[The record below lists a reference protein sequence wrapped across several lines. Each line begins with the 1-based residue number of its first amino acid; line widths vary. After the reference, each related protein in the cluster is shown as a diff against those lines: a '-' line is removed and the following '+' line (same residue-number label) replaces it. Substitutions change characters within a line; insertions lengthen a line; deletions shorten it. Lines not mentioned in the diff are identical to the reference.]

1 MKRLLWLL
9 ESVLFIFLSLPFAIL
24 PYKVSLN
31 VGAMLGTALFYA
43 WGSRRKIAVEN
54 IEKSVR
60 LGAIKINGPSEKTA
74 KESFANLGRA
84 FAELVKMY
92 YGLADKIIGDVEV
105 NGLDNFQQAKAK
117 GKGVITIT
125 GHCGNWELL
134 ATAFG
139 VRVNTAAGVAR
150 AQNNPYLNKII
161 ENARARYG
169 NSLIYKK
176 GALKGILT
184 ELKKKNVVGILMD
197 QSVVKD
203 EGFIIDF
210 LGRGAWTTKMPA
222 LIARKTGAPVVPV
235 FLHRD
240 GKRHVMTIHP
250 EIRLS
255 EDEDAEKAL
264 IEDTKRFSGFIEDY
278 IRQHPEEWLWI
289 HRKWKRVD

>member
-1 MKRLLWLL
+1 MKKFSWLL
-9 ESVLFIFLSLPFAIL
+9 EAALFIILSLPFAIL

-31 VGAMLGTALFYA
+31 VGAMLGTALFHV
-43 WGSRRKIAVEN
+43 WGSRRKIAVDN

-60 LGAIKINGPSEKTA
+60 LGAIKIDGSPEKTA
-74 KESFANLGRA
+74 KESLDNLGRS

-105 NGLDNFQQAKAK
+105 NGIDNFLQAKAK

-139 VRVNTAAGVAR
+139 VRVATAAGVAR

-240 GKRHVMTIHP
+240 GNRHVMTIYP
-250 EIRLS
+250 EIKLS
-255 EDEDAEKAL
+255 ENADAEKAL